1 MKNKALMTIGKWFI
15 IAILASGNFM
25 SYIINDTRIN
35 IILVIVII
43 VYGIYEFFNSLS
55 GKNLNLN
62 FKLYLFFFY
71 MLSNISLLLGL
82 RALMSDQFQMVIICL
97 LFLIGDI
104 VLILYMLHKSTSK
117 E

>member
-1 MKNKALMTIGKWFI
+1 MKNKTLMSVGKWFL

-25 SYIINDTRIN
+25 AYMINGTRIN
-35 IILVIVII
+35 LILVIVII
-43 VYGIYEFFNSLS
+43 LYGMYEFFNSLS
-55 GKNLNLN
+55 RKNLNLN

-71 MLSNISLLLGL
+71 TLSNISLLLGL
-82 RALMSDQFQMVIICL
+82 RALMSDQFQTFITCL

-104 VLILYMLHKSTSK
+104 VLILYMLHKITSK